1 MCMRPCGY
9 MYMHTYTDML
19 LVLSPWRTLADTDT
33 NTHLYLEKKEIYC
46 DRNILWQKL
55 DFFEYIL
62 VYRFD
67 FGAI

>member
-1 MCMRPCGY
+1 MCMRACGY

-46 DRNILWQKL
+46 DRNIL
-55 DFFEYIL
+55 
-62 VYRFD
+62 
-67 FGAI
+67 